1 MLHLFFFPL
10 PHMTALDTLILGLYG
25 MAAEPD
31 WRAARERALELLR
44 IHFHAQSAAWLTT
57 SEGGVGPFTESVHS
71 GFTKVQLSGLKFTA
85 AEPVQ
90 TLEVPGGTVRAVR
103 YNHASRHLVSVLLL
117 RWGSAVPL
125 PEVIILTSAVGQ
137 LAEASALAQK
147 LFVQRDEWLL
157 SMGRSNRGA
166 AALVDARGTAHAG
179 TDRFRKVLE
188 ARRFPPN
195 QLPFT
200 LPDLGND
207 AHAALVHEGLHV
219 RIERMDGLF
228 LVHLREPL
236 PLDILSP
243 REQQI
248 ARALG
253 AGKTFKS
260 VAKQCDISIST
271 VANHATRI
279 YRKLG
284 IFRREELVEL
294 IRAPGS
300 SPVTVP
306 TPKPG
311 RIKKAG

>member
-1 MLHLFFFPL
+1 
-10 PHMTALDTLILGLYG
+10 MTALDTLIHGLYG
-25 MAAEPD
+25 VVTETD
-31 WRAARERALELLR
+31 WRAARERGLELIR
-44 IHFHAQSAAWLTT
+44 IHFHAQSAAWVTT
-57 SEGGVGPFTESVHS
+57 SEGGAGPFTDSVHS
-71 GFTKVQLSGLKFTA
+71 GFTKAQLSGLKFTSA
-85 AEPVQ
+85 APVQ
-90 TLEVPGGTVRAVR
+90 LLDSQGVVMRAVR
-103 YNHASRHLVSVLLL
+103 YNHSNRLLVSVLVL
-117 RWGSAVPL
+117 RWGEAVAVPPAETL
-125 PEVIILTSAVGQ
+125 LCAVIHLS
-137 LAEASALAQK
+137 EAAALAAR

-166 AALVDARGTAHAG
+166 AALVDVRGTVHAD
-179 TDRFRKVLE
+179 TERFRKMLE
-188 ARRFPPN
+188 GRRYSAS
-195 QLPFT
+195 QLPFK
-200 LPDLGND
+200 LPEITND
-207 AHAALVHEGLHV
+207 SVVALVHDGLHV
-219 RIERMDGLF
+219 RIERMEGLC

-236 PLDILSP
+236 PFDILSP

-294 IRAPGS
+294 IRAPGA
-300 SPVTVP
+300 SPVALP

-311 RIKKAG
+311 RIKKVSSG

>member
-1 MLHLFFFPL
+1 
-10 PHMTALDTLILGLYG
+10 MTALDTLIQGLYSVV
-25 MAAEPD
+25 EETD
-31 WRAARERALELLR
+31 WRAARERGLELMR
-44 IHFHAQSAAWLTT
+44 IHCHAQSAAWMTT
-57 SEGGVGPFTESVHS
+57 SDGGAGPFTESVHS
-71 GFTKVQLSGLKFTA
+71 GFTRAEIASLKFTA
-85 AEPVQ
+85 AAPVQ
-90 TLEVPGGTVRAVR
+90 ALETKGGVVRAIR
-103 YNHASRHLVSVLLL
+103 YNHSNRLLVSVLLL
-117 RWGSAVPL
+117 RWGDHVAVPSNDAL
-125 PEVIILTSAVGQ
+125 LSAAVH
-137 LAEASALAQK
+137 LAEASAIAQR

-166 AALVDARGTAHAG
+166 AALVDARGTVHAD
-179 TDRFRKVLE
+179 TERFRRVLE
-188 ARRFPPN
+188 ARRYSAS
-195 QLPFT
+195 QLPFK
-200 LPDLGND
+200 LPELGSD
-207 AHAALVHEGLHV
+207 PVAALIHEGLHV
-219 RIERMDGLF
+219 RIERMDGLS

-236 PLDILSP
+236 PFDILSP

-294 IRAPGS
+294 IRAPGAA
-300 SPVTVP
+300 PATGP

-311 RIKKAG
+311 RVKRT

>member
-1 MLHLFFFPL
+1 MNPL
-10 PHMTALDTLILGLYG
+10 DSLIQGLYG
-25 MAAEPD
+25 MSTESD

-44 IHFHAQSAAWLTT
+44 LHFHAESAAWITT
-57 SEGGVGPFTESVHS
+57 SESGAGPFTESVFS
-71 GFTKVQLSGLKFTA
+71 GFTKAQLAALKFTA

-90 TLEVPGGTVRAVR
+90 TVPINGGSARAVR
-103 YNHASRHLVSVLLL
+103 YNHANRTLVSVLMMRWVPGVAIADTATLL
-117 RWGSAVPL
+117 TAATHLG
-125 PEVIILTSAVGQ
+125 
-137 LAEASALAQK
+137 EASALILK

-166 AALVDARGTAHAG
+166 GALVDARGAVHAG
-179 TDRFRKVLE
+179 TERFRKILE
-188 ARRFPPN
+188 ARKMSAS
-195 QLPFT
+195 QLPFK
-200 LPDLGND
+200 LPDIGDNE
-207 AHAALVHEGLHV
+207 HEALVHDGLHV
-219 RIERMDGLF
+219 RIERMDGLY
-228 LVHLREPL
+228 LVHLRQPL

-260 VAKQCDISIST
+260 VAKQCEISVST

-294 IRAPGS
+294 IRAPGAA
-300 SPVTVP
+300 PNTTP
-306 TPKPG
+306 TPKLG
-311 RIKKAG
+311 RVKKA